1 MRCKAQTAI
10 KLQSTYLEMDS
21 SNGITSSDLANN
33 DWTISF
39 WTFPPYT
46 GGPPYVFIAGS
57 GFYFYHRLQTF
68 TFKIGGLTKTIAASA
83 IFSRW
88 NHFVITRNGTVTKI
102 YHDNTEIHSYTGSAG
117 VGTSYPFAI
126 GGSSITTRPNWDEIL
141 FSQFTFHNKALS
153 ASEISMLY
161 GGIGYED
168 LSEQQKLDLSVV
180 AWHDFL
186 NDRNDSHFGKNYNGS
201 SSDYDF
207 TAGNYSNVSLDVGNF
222 PKRISGRSGD
232 RVSHITSSD
241 PDARAITTDT
251 SNISSLPAYTRLG
264 KFNNKPSIAFN
275 IQQQHIT
282 HQNTQWGTHT
292 NPNTSHHFLTDMGT
306 SLNNKDLTIFAAFRE
321 LTNYNALTR
330 YLFSSYG
337 TNEAESNQF
346 AIYVNKSVLYY
357 KYSTDGT
364 SSGTKKS
371 ERFAAPIPN
380 MQYNHG
386 YILVFE
392 LNEDA
397 PKVHVNNLS
406 TTKDYNYGNDITFKR
421 QIFPNTQFSIGA
433 RVVGSTAYDT
443 RYGDVAELIVY
454 NKKLSSASVE
464 TVKEYLNG
472 KYNLY

>member
-1 MRCKAQTAI
+1 MRFKAQTAI
-10 KLQSTYLEMDS
+10 KLQNTYLEMDS

-39 WTFPPYT
+39 WTFPSSNT
-46 GGPPYVFIAGS
+46 TAPYVLFAGS
-57 GFYFYHRLQTF
+57 SFYFYYRLQTF

-102 YHDNTEIHSYTGSAG
+102 YHDNTEIHSYTGNAA
-117 VGTSYPFAI
+117 VGTSYAFAI
-126 GGSSITTRPNWDEIL
+126 GGSSITTRPNFPNIL

-153 ASEISMLY
+153 ASEVSMLY

-168 LSEQQKLDLSVV
+168 LSGQQKLDLSVV

-207 TAGNYSNVSLDVGNF
+207 TAGNYSNVSLEGGNF
-222 PKRISGRSGD
+222 PKRISGRPGD
-232 RVSHITSSD
+232 RISHITSSD
-241 PDARAITTDT
+241 PDARAITTD
-251 SNISSLPAYTRLG
+251 SSSILNLPAYTQLSR
-264 KFNNKPSIAFN
+264 FNNKPTIAFN

-282 HQNTQWGTHT
+282 YFNTQFGSHT
-292 NPNTSHHFLTDMGT
+292 DPNTSHHFLTDMGT
-306 SLNNKDLTIFAAFRE
+306 SLNDKDLTIFIVLRE
-321 LTNYNALTR
+321 LTNNNALTR

-337 TNEAESNQF
+337 TNEDESLQF
-346 AIYVNKSVLYY
+346 NIRVNKSVLHYR
-357 KYSTDGT
+357 YSTDGT
-364 SSGTKKS
+364 SSGTGKS

-380 MQYNHG
+380 LQYNNE
-386 YILVFE
+386 YLLVFE

-406 TTKDYNYGNDITFKR
+406 TTKNYNTGNDLTFKK

-433 RVVGSTAYDT
+433 RVVGSTVHNT
-443 RYGDVAELIVY
+443 RYGDFAELIVY

-464 TVKEYLNG
+464 TVKEYLNA